1 MEKLVNDFSFG
12 LFFWQMLLF
21 LMLLFLLKKYAWK
34 PILSALNDRE
44 EGIKN
49 ALESAEKAKLEM
61 QNLQADNQKLL
72 QEARLEREVMIKDA
86 REIKEKMI
94 LDAKEEAKSEADKM
108 IISAQ
113 AAIESEK
120 KSAIADIK
128 TQVASLSIE
137 IAEKVVKNELS
148 DKDKQLQLVENML
161 NDSTLNRSKR
171 SFLGCT
177 PITDGINSSAGT
189 KLLATSNSLW
199 SQYCLVI

>member
-72 QEARLEREVMIKDA
+72 QEARLEREAMIKDA

-94 LDAKEEAKSEADKM
+94 LDAKEEAKSETDKM

-113 AAIESEK
+113 SAIESEK

-161 NDSTLNRSKR
+161 NDSTLN
-171 SFLGCT
+171 
-177 PITDGINSSAGT
+177 
-189 KLLATSNSLW
+189 
-199 SQYCLVI
+199 